1 MGQSSLSH
9 DQRELQG
16 TTKGWNVPQG
26 ILCMFIGAFAIYG
39 TLFSTGY
46 FIYGKMG
53 SGLLLGGLSLLAFY
67 VLWRVSKK
75 VIE

>member
-1 MGQSSLSH
+1 MYH
-9 DQRELQG
+9 
-16 TTKGWNVPQG
+16 K

-75 VIE
+75 VID